1 MLDFFVKHNRFSYLL
16 MVALV
21 GLGLYSVNEIPKE
34 SAPSI
39 EVPVGIVTTIL
50 PGAAALDVE
59 SLVTNEIE
67 SGLDGNLDDVAEI
80 SSVSREGVSSITVE
94 FGTEADLDESIQS
107 LRDEIERI
115 QSNLPDAAEDP
126 SVTQIDFVDQP
137 IFTFA
142 VAGDRSDQEFI
153 AVADQIEAA
162 LTTVAGVS
170 DIERTGIQPREVHVV
185 LDQAALQ
192 QYSLT
197 IQEIINGLRSAN
209 TAFPVGEIVQDN
221 IGYNIVVE
229 GTVDDTAA
237 VADTPIASRG
247 GQPIYIRDVATVID
261 GVAVQS
267 NFSRLSI
274 AGAPSERS
282 IGFDVYKRTGS
293 DITVITPE
301 LQRVLD
307 ELPTTNP
314 ELADLDFYVIQDAG
328 ELIINDLVQLTTSGL
343 QTALL
348 VTLLLVVAIGWRE
361 ALIAGSAIPLSFT
374 IGFIGLYLSGNTINF
389 ISLFALILGIGILV
403 DSSIVMIEGIN
414 KRLKDNPDVDKTQ
427 AAIWTIQAYHKPVI
441 AGTLTT
447 VAMFSGLFIVS
458 GVTGEFISSIP
469 FTLIFVLL
477 ASLLV
482 AIGFIPLLA
491 SSVLR
496 RRNRSAI
503 EQKQVAYANA
513 LEQWYSRT
521 MYRLLQNRRQKRLF
535 VGALF
540 VGFASAIAL
549 IPLGIVSVTF
559 FGAGDADNV
568 FIEARLPSGST
579 LTTTDQTVR
588 AIEETLYQTDD
599 IAAFRSSVGT
609 GNAFLEGGTSGAN
622 IASLTLSLDE
632 TRERSSLAII
642 EELRRELATIP
653 NADITVSQ
661 PDAGPPTGAPISI
674 TVQGTDIN
682 DLGETARSIE
692 QLLQNREDLTNV
704 AADTSDGNSEFVFTI
719 ANEEATAL
727 GFSAQS
733 ISQTLRTAV
742 VGTEAT
748 TINSIDDE
756 IPITVRLG
764 LNDNPTNINQLN
776 HSNIQVLENLL
787 VTAPNGEQVILGS
800 LFDTSLQEARNSI
813 THRDR
818 ERVITVNADTVGGA
832 NPRELSGELDAMII
846 NELTIPDGISISF
859 GGENEESDQAFQE
872 LFLALIVGITL
883 MIAVLVLQFN
893 SYRYPLYVLSIV
905 PFSLIG
911 ILYGLAITGSALSFP
926 SIMGFVALTGIVVNN
941 SILLI
946 DMINTY
952 RKEQPYRPTRA
963 AIVEASASRLRPIL
977 LTTLTTVL
985 GITPL
990 LFTDPIWV
998 PLATAIMFGLSFSVV
1013 ITLILIPVL
1022 YDSYPGKLR

>member
-1 MLDFFVKHNRFSYLL
+1 MWDFFIKHSRFSYLL

-21 GLGLYSVNEIPKE
+21 GLGIYSASAIPKE
-34 SAPSI
+34 SSPSV
-39 EVPVGIVTTIL
+39 EVPVGIVTTVL

-59 SLVTNEIE
+59 SLVTNELE
-67 SGLDGNLDDVAEI
+67 SGLDGNLDDVAEM
-80 SSVSREGVSSITVE
+80 SSVSREGISTITIE
-94 FGTEADLDESIQS
+94 FTTNADIDDSIQS
-107 LRDEIERI
+107 LRDEVERI
-115 QSNLPDAAEDP
+115 QSALPDAAEDP
-126 SVTQIDFVDQP
+126 TVTQVDFVDQP

-142 VAGDRSDQEFI
+142 VAGDRTDREFI
-153 AVADQIEAA
+153 AIADQIENA
-162 LTTVAGVS
+162 LSSVPGVS
-170 DIERTGIQPREVHVV
+170 DIERTGVQPREVHVV
-185 LDQAALQ
+185 LDQTALQ
-192 QYSLT
+192 QYSLS
-197 IQEIINGLRSAN
+197 IQEVINGLRSAN
-209 TAFPVGEIVQDN
+209 TTFPVGEIVQDN
-221 IGYNIVVE
+221 IGYNIVVA
-229 GTVDDTAA
+229 GTIEDTSL

-247 GQPIYIRDVATVID
+247 GQPIYIRDIATVVD
-261 GVAVQS
+261 GVAVRS

-274 AGAPSERS
+274 AGEPSERS
-282 IGFDVYKRTGS
+282 IGFDVYKRTGA

-301 LQRVLD
+301 LQRALD
-307 ELPTTNP
+307 ELPNTYP
-314 ELADLDFYVIQDAG
+314 DLADLDTYVIQDAG
-328 ELIINDLVQLTTSGL
+328 ELITRDLIQLTTSGL
-343 QTALL
+343 QTAGL
-348 VTLLLVVAIGWRE
+348 VTLLLVLAIGWRE
-361 ALIAGSAIPLSFT
+361 ALIAGLAIPLSFT
-374 IGFIGLYLSGNTINF
+374 IGFIGLYYSGNTINF

-403 DSSIVMIEGIN
+403 DSSIVMVEGIN
-414 KRLKDNPDVDKTQ
+414 KRLKDNPEIDKTE
-427 AAIWTIQAYHKPVI
+427 AALLTIRAYHKPVI

-491 SSVLR
+491 ASALR
-496 RRNRSAI
+496 RRNRSRV
-503 EQKQVAYANA
+503 EQKQVAYAQA
-513 LEQWYSRT
+513 LEAWYSQAIR
-521 MYRLLQNRRQKRLF
+521 RLLANRKQKRRF
-535 VGALF
+535 VSLLL
-540 VGFASAIAL
+540 VGFVSAIAL

-559 FGAGDADNV
+559 FGSGDADNL
-568 FIEARLPSGST
+568 FIEATLPSGST
-579 LTTTDQTVR
+579 LTTTDRTVR
-588 AIEETLYQTDD
+588 AIEEVLYQTED
-599 IAAFRSSVGT
+599 IEAFRSSVGT
-609 GNAFLEGGTSGAN
+609 GNAFLGSGTNGAN
-622 IASLTLSLDE
+622 IASITIALDE
-632 TRERSSLAII
+632 HRERGSTAIAD
-642 EELRRELATIP
+642 ELRRELATLP
-653 NADITVSQ
+653 NTDITITQ

-674 TVQGTDIN
+674 TVQGTDMT
-682 DLGETARSIE
+682 DLGNTARAIE
-692 QLLQNREDLTNV
+692 QLLQEYDTLTNIE
-704 AADTSDGNSEFVFTI
+704 ADLSDGNSEFVFTV
-719 ANEEATAL
+719 ATDQATAF

-733 ISQTLRTAV
+733 ISQTLRSAV

-748 TINSIDDE
+748 TINTIDDE

-764 LNDNPTNINQLN
+764 LNNDPNNIDQLN
-776 HSNIQVLENLL
+776 HTNIQTLENLL
-787 VTAPNGEQVILGS
+787 VTTPNGEQVILGS
-800 LFDTSLQEARNSI
+800 LLDTGLQEARSSI

-818 ERVITVNADTVGGA
+818 ERVVTINADTVGA
-832 NPRELSGELDAMII
+832 VNVRELVTELDTAIQDTV
-846 NELTIPDGISISF
+846 TIPNGITTSF

-911 ILYGLAITGSALSFP
+911 ILYGLAFTGSALSFP
-926 SIMGFVALTGIVVNN
+926 SIMGFIALTGIVVNN

-952 RKEQPYRPTRA
+952 RREQPEQPVRD
-963 AIVEASASRLRPIL
+963 IVVAASASRLRPIL

-998 PLATAIMFGLSFSVV
+998 PLATAIMFGLSFSVI

>member
-1 MLDFFVKHNRFSYLL
+1 MWDFFIKQSRFSYLL
-16 MVALV
+16 MIALV
-21 GLGLYSVNEIPKE
+21 GLGVYSASAIPKE
-34 SAPSI
+34 SAPSV

-59 SLVTNEIE
+59 SLVTNELE
-67 SGLDGNLDDVAEI
+67 SGLDGNLDDVAKM
-80 SSVSREGVSSITVE
+80 SSVSREGVSTITVE
-94 FGTEADLDESIQS
+94 FTTNADLDDSIQS
-107 LRDEIERI
+107 LRDEVERLTGE
-115 QSNLPDAAEDP
+115 LPDAAEDP
-126 SVTQIDFVDQP
+126 VVTQVDFVDQP

-142 VAGDRSDQEFI
+142 VAGDRSEREFI
-153 AVADQIEAA
+153 TIADKIEAA
-162 LTTVAGVS
+162 LSSVAGVS
-170 DIERTGIQPREVHVV
+170 DIDRTGVQPREVHVV
-185 LDQAALQ
+185 VDQTALQ
-192 QYSLT
+192 QYSMT
-197 IQEIINGLRSAN
+197 VQEVINGLRSAN
-209 TAFPVGEIVQDN
+209 TTFPVGEIVQDN

-229 GTVDDTAA
+229 GTIDSTET
-237 VADTPIASRG
+237 VATTPIATRG
-247 GQPIYIRDVATVID
+247 GQPILVRDIAAVTD
-261 GVAVQS
+261 GVAVRS

-274 AGAPSERS
+274 AGAPSESS
-282 IGFDVYKRTGS
+282 IGFDVYKRTGA
-293 DITVITPE
+293 DITTITPE
-301 LQRVLD
+301 LQAKLD
-307 ELPTTNP
+307 ELPQTNP

-328 ELIINDLVQLTTSGL
+328 ELIIRDLVQLTTSGL
-343 QTALL
+343 QTAAL
-348 VTLLLVVAIGWRE
+348 VTLLLVLAIGWRE
-361 ALIAGSAIPLSFT
+361 ALIAGLAIPLSFT
-374 IGFIGLYLSGNTINF
+374 IGFIGLYFSGNTINF

-403 DSSIVMIEGIN
+403 DSSIVMVEGIN
-414 KRLKDNPDVDKTQ
+414 KRLKDNPQIDKTE
-427 AAIWTIQAYHKPVI
+427 AALLTIRAYHKPVI

-491 SSVLR
+491 ASALR
-496 RRNRSAI
+496 RRSRSKI
-503 EQKQVAYANA
+503 EQKQVAYAQA
-513 LEQWYSRT
+513 LEQWYSQAIHK
-521 MYRLLQNRRQKRLF
+521 LLANRRKKRQF
-535 VGALF
+535 VSLLF

-559 FGAGDADNV
+559 FGAGDADNLFV
-568 FIEARLPSGST
+568 EVALPAGST
-579 LTTTDQTVR
+579 LSSTDQTMR
-588 AIEETLYQTDD
+588 AIEEILYQTEDVE
-599 IAAFRSSVGT
+599 AFRSSVGS
-609 GNAFLEGGTSGAN
+609 GNAFLGSGNNGAN
-622 IASLTLSLDE
+622 IASVTISLDE
-632 TRERSSLAII
+632 ARLRGSLAIAD
-642 EELRRELATIP
+642 ELREELATIP
-653 NADITVSQ
+653 NTEITVTQ

-674 TVQGTDIN
+674 TVRGTDIT
-682 DLGETARSIE
+682 DLGDTARSIE
-692 QLLQNREDLTNV
+692 QLLQDQEELTNV
-704 AADTSDGNSEFVFTI
+704 KADISDGNSEFVFTV
-719 ANEEATAL
+719 ATDQATAL

-733 ISQTLRTAV
+733 ISQTLRSAV

-748 TINSIDDE
+748 TINTIEDE

-764 LNDNPTNINQLN
+764 LNDQPTNIDQLS
-776 HSNIQVLENLL
+776 HTNIQTLENLL

-800 LFDTSLQEARNSI
+800 LLDTGLQEARNSI

-818 ERVITVNADTVGGA
+818 ERVVTVNADTVGTV
-832 NPRELSGELDAMII
+832 NVRELSSSLEQSIQEELV
-846 NELTIPDGISISF
+846 IPEGVSISL

-911 ILYGLAITGSALSFP
+911 ILYGLGITGSALSFP
-926 SIMGFVALTGIVVNN
+926 SIMGFIALTGIVVNN

-952 RKEQPYRPTRA
+952 RREQPEKPVRQ
-963 AIVEASASRLRPIL
+963 IVVEASASRLRPIL

-998 PLATAIMFGLSFSVV
+998 PLATAIMFGLSFSVI